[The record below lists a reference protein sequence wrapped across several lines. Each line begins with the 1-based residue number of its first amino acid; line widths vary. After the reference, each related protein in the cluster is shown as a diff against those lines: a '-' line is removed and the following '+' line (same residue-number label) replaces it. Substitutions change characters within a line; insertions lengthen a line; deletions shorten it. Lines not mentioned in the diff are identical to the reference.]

1 MARAKILVSV
11 DGSKLRN
18 VMDTAE
24 KYNVK
29 ANSLYMALHNNQK
42 HFFNYRINK
51 IDKYTYDLITSD
63 TSLKEKNLSKRAVCV
78 KCLDTGVV
86 YPSISAAAKACNE
99 HMWTMSV
106 KMEETGKFID
116 KEGKQYIRLAPMNK
130 LTDRVYGIKASTVT
144 RDIKP
149 YKKTVQAIETVES
162 QPVSA
167 KDNIIQSLIKSTN
180 LLMDNKNYSQAA
192 QILTILSD
200 FDKQ

>member
-1 MARAKILVSV
+1 MARARILVSV
-11 DGSKLRN
+11 DGGKLRN

-42 HFFNYRINK
+42 YFFDYRINK
-51 IDKYTYDLITSD
+51 IDKYTYDLITSKA
-63 TSLKEKNLSKRAVCV
+63 SSKERNLSKRAVGV
-78 KCLDTGVV
+78 KCVDTGVV
-86 YPSISAAAKACNE
+86 YPSISAAAKACGE

-116 KEGKQYIRLAPMNK
+116 KEGKEYVRLTPMNK
-130 LTDRVYGIKASTVT
+130 LTDRTYGIKASAIT

-149 YKKTVQAIETVES
+149 YKKSTQTIENAETHVI
-162 QPVSA
+162 SA

-192 QILTILSD
+192 QVLTILSEI
-200 FDKQ
+200 DKQ